1 MPNLKDLVLASSL
14 SASILAG
21 CGKPSVE
28 CKYVADKIYQRLTT
42 TQGAVVVLDMVPKQS
57 TGVMN
62 CAAREIN
69 HSANYGVVYFPDNE
83 LWVAVPKDRLSDLEN
98 IDEELR
104 KRFPVK

>member
-1 MPNLKDLVLASSL
+1 MPNLRDLVLVVPL

-28 CKYVADKIYQRLTT
+28 CKYIIDIIYQHLTT
-42 TQGAVVVLDMVPKQS
+42 AQGAVVVLEMVPKQS
-57 TGVMN
+57 TEVMN

-69 HSANYGVVYFPDNE
+69 HSTNYGVVYFPKTE